1 MLRDGSAKGSSTT
14 DRRADVAHG
23 AIDVGMF
30 ATLFEE
36 HPLPLWIYDRA
47 TLRFLTVNGAAC
59 RSYGYSR
66 EEFLRLSIVDIR
78 PRKDI
83 GKLRA
88 TIKSMGAGGPRSGVW
103 RHCRKDGTTIWVE
116 VFSHPINVRGRPA
129 LFVCPMDITERV
141 QAEEAQRQLTDRLQ
155 ERERSLHYAQKMAR
169 LAHVVTCSDGSF
181 ESWSDTLPSLL
192 GLTER
197 SMPKS
202 ARAWM
207 QRIVADDRRVFR
219 ALVIQA
225 ARTGKRMDAEYRML
239 RGDGT
244 WIHLR
249 HAVEPVASRRGARR
263 RWFSTL
269 QDVTERKS
277 AELSIRRLNRVYAVL
292 SGINA
297 LIVRVRDRPTLYQE
311 SCRIAIEVGGL
322 QLAWF
327 GVVDASV
334 RRIDVVASAGADQ
347 GFLERLPRDLGESGK
362 RRASLPAEV
371 LKDGRAIVVDDL
383 LDDARVVLADEA
395 RARGLRSAA
404 LLPIR
409 DAHEV
414 IGIFAL
420 YSSEVAFFDA
430 TEMRLLD
437 ELANDIGF
445 TIGHITRDERLQ
457 YLARYD
463 PLTGLWNRDAFR
475 DRIDQYVRLTPRDQA
490 MAAVVVFDIV
500 RFHTIKNTLG
510 QEGGDDLLRQ
520 IAARYRTLTDDTGTA
535 CRLVG
540 DQFGILLLNV
550 STEDDVVKAIEQYN
564 AHIFD
569 APFSLFGAEVRV
581 AAKFGIAI
589 YPADAVDADSLL
601 KDAESALYRAKTGL
615 DRFLFYTQ
623 KMTDRVT
630 ERLVLENKLRRA
642 LERDEL
648 ILHYQLKVDVD
659 TRAITGVEA
668 LLRWNDPDTGLV
680 PPQEFIPT
688 LEETGLI
695 LEAGAWAL
703 RQARA
708 DHRRWRR
715 LKLPAPNIAVNVSA
729 VQLRSARFME
739 TLREVVAGHGHAA
752 AVSIEITE
760 SMLMDSV
767 DETMARL
774 ADIRRWGVQIAID
787 DFGTGYSSLAYL
799 ARVPAHALKID
810 RSFIA
815 ALSTDPDTMTLV
827 STIVS
832 LAHALRLKVVAEG
845 VETEEQARILRLL
858 KCDEMQGFLISRPLP
873 EEELRPLLAA

>member
-1 MLRDGSAKGSSTT
+1 MGSSST
-14 DRRADVAHG
+14 DRRADFARG
-23 AIDVGMF
+23 AIDDVMF
-30 ATLFEE
+30 ATLFAE

-47 TLRFLTVNGAAC
+47 TLRFLTVNSAAC
-59 RSYGYSR
+59 RTYGYSR
-66 EEFLRLSIVDIR
+66 EEFLRLSIADIR
-78 PRKDI
+78 PREDI

-88 TIKSMGAGGPRSGVW
+88 TIKRMAAGGPRSGVW

-116 VFSHPINVRGRPA
+116 VFSHPIDVRGRPA

-155 ERERSLHYAQKMAR
+155 ERERSLQYAQQMAK
-169 LAHVVTCSDGSF
+169 LAHVVTRSDGSL
-181 ESWSDTLPSLL
+181 ESWSDSLPSLL

-207 QRIVADDRRVFR
+207 ERIDADDQRVFR

-263 RWFSTL
+263 RWFSTV
-269 QDVTERKS
+269 QDVSERKA

-327 GVVDASV
+327 GVVDASA
-334 RRIDVVASAGADQ
+334 RRIDVVASAGADR
-347 GFLERLPRDLGESGK
+347 GFLERLPRDLGESGNGC
-362 RRASLPAEV
+362 RTLPAEV
-371 LKDGRAIVVDDL
+371 LEDGRAIVVDDL
-383 LDDARVVLADEA
+383 LDDARVVLADEV

-409 DAHEV
+409 DACDV
-414 IGIFAL
+414 IGVFAL

-475 DRIDQYVRLTPRDQA
+475 EYIVQHVRLTPPDRGK
-490 MAAVVVFDIV
+490 AAIVVFDIV
-500 RFHTIKNTLG
+500 RFHTINNTLG
-510 QEGGDDLLRQ
+510 QAAGDDLLRQ
-520 IAARYRTLTDDTGTA
+520 IAARYRASTDETGMA

-540 DQFGILLLNV
+540 DQFGMLLLNV
-550 STEDDVVKAIEQYN
+550 ASEDDVVKAIERHQ
-564 AHIFD
+564 ARIFD
-569 APFSLFGAEVRV
+569 APFNLFGTEVRV
-581 AAKFGIAI
+581 AAKFGIAM
-589 YPADAVDADSLL
+589 YPADAADADSLL
-601 KDAESALYRAKTGL
+601 KDAESALYRAKTGV

-623 KMTDRVT
+623 KMTDRIT
-630 ERLVLENKLRRA
+630 ARLALENRLRRA
-642 LERDEL
+642 LERNEL
-648 ILHYQLKVDVD
+648 VLHYQPKVDVE

-668 LLRWNDPDTGLV
+668 LMRWNDPETGLV
-680 PPQEFIPT
+680 PPLEFVPT

-715 LKLPAPNIAVNVSA
+715 LKLRAPNIAVNVSA
-729 VQLRSARFME
+729 VQLHNVRFME
-739 TLREVVAGHGHAA
+739 VLHDATAGRGNAA
-752 AVSIEITE
+752 AIGIEITE
-760 SMLMDSV
+760 SMLMDNA
-767 DETMARL
+767 DETIAKLAEIRAR
-774 ADIRRWGVQIAID
+774 GVQIMID

-815 ALSTDPDTMTLV
+815 ALATDPDTMTLV